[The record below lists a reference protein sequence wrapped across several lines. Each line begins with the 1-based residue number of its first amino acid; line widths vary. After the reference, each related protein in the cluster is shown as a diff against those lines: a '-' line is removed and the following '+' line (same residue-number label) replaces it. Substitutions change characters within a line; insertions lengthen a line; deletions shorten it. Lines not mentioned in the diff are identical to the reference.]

1 MSEARGH
8 STSTTRTV
16 ASVEPSLVAFVKDL
30 AARGLGTPEPAEVG
44 IAEARRRN
52 EAYFRAIAT
61 SAPHPS
67 SAATV
72 QVTGETGAAVPMRVV
87 VPATALPGAPALL
100 YLHGGGYAFGD
111 LDTHDHIFRWLANA
125 AGMTVFGLHYR
136 RTPEAAYPAQIHDSI
151 AAIAAIRTDG
161 MARRFGYDPHR
172 VLLFGD
178 SAGAHLCMGLML
190 TLRAR
195 GLPQPV
201 AASLAYGMYARR
213 FDTWSHRTYGDG
225 SYGLST
231 FRMRWFWDQ
240 LMAGHDAR
248 NQDGKVDPIA
258 EPMHA
263 DLSGLPMLA
272 LYGAECD
279 CLLDETLDFRTKLK
293 DAGAPHTFHMFE
305 RMIHAFLH
313 FPSAYHGSRD
323 AFTRIGLDLRA
334 MEG

>member
-1 MSEARGH
+1 MSRAQDDRSPIG
-8 STSTTRTV
+8 RTA
-16 ASVEPSLVAFVKDL
+16 ASVEPSLVAFLKDL
-30 AARGLGTPEPAEVG
+30 TARGLGTPEPAEVG

-67 SAATV
+67 SAETV
-72 QVTGETGAAVPMRVV
+72 HVTGETGATVPMRVV

-125 AGMTVFGLHYR
+125 AGMSVFGLHYR
-136 RTPEAAYPAQIHDSI
+136 RTPEAAYPAQIHDSV
-151 AAIAAIRTDG
+151 AAIAAIRTG
-161 MARRFGYDPHR
+161 EMARRFGYDPHR

-190 TLRAR
+190 TLKAR

-213 FDTWSHRTYGDG
+213 FDTWSHLTYGDG

-240 LMAGHDAR
+240 LMAGHD
-248 NQDGKVDPIA
+248 GGSDPIA
-258 EPMHA
+258 EPLHA
-263 DLSGLPMLA
+263 DLSGLPPLA

-279 CLLDETLDFRTKLK
+279 CLLDETLDLRAKLTA
-293 DAGAPHTFHMFE
+293 AGTPHTFHMFE

-323 AFTRIGLDLRA
+323 AITRIGLDLRA
-334 MEG
+334 MAG